1 MVKFMNKLRIC
12 EEKFLVYSLMF
23 TTTLIFFQVIMRYVI
38 GRSLSWSEELTRYIF
53 LWQIWVGASYAIS
66 MKKHLKIDVFIN
78 KFNGSIHKFLQLI
91 SLGCW
96 FFFSAFLAVEGTKL
110 VILITAQ
117 GQLSPAMQVPMSYSY
132 AAIPVGGVLMLVKL
146 MGEVFQIL
154 QQKKESK

>member
-1 MVKFMNKLRIC
+1 MKFMKKLSTY

-78 KFNGSIHKFLQLI
+78 KFHGSMHEILQLI

-96 FFFSAFLAVEGTKL
+96 AFFSVFLAVEGTKL

-146 MGEVFQIL
+146 IGEGIQII
-154 QQKKESK
+154 QQKREV